1 MARMNGFYMLKW
13 VIDDPLGSWE
23 IAELHGDA
31 DTFRIAVRQT
41 IERYR
46 DSYLTSAATASV
58 HVYRDGRHVD
68 GFDLLPLV
76 RFSAPGLG
84 DLRLSD
90 GHDFPVKVGGFPDWD
105 GPYRDLERDTAWKQ
119 VPDDDV
125 TVTIDWPPLPS
136 LSCPA
141 LLSGHHVLL
150 NSRTGRYLVLTGDQ
164 VDQARQQPRGLVS
177 LVEATG
183 TTLEWLPGYIDTL
196 TDSTPEQLWT
206 DILLELDDV
215 GIFAHGGNLID
226 YSHA

>member
-1 MARMNGFYMLKW
+1 MACMNGFYMFKW

-31 DTFRIAVRQT
+31 DTFRTAVRQT
-41 IERYR
+41 VERYR

-58 HVYRDGRHVD
+58 RVYRDGRYAEE
-68 GFDLLPLV
+68 FDLLPLV

-84 DLRLSD
+84 DLRLRD
-90 GHDFPVKVGGFPDWD
+90 GGHTPIKVGGFPDWE
-105 GPYRDLERDTAWKQ
+105 GPYRDLDRDTAWKQ

-141 LLSGHHVLL
+141 LVSGHHVLL
-150 NSRTGRYLVLTGDQ
+150 NSRTGRYLVLTREQ
-164 VDQARQQPRGLVS
+164 VDRARQQPRGLVS

-183 TTLEWLPGYIDTL
+183 TTLDWLPDYIDTL
-196 TDSTPEQLWT
+196 TDSTPEQLWS

-215 GIFAHGGNLID
+215 GVFTHGGNVID
-226 YSHA
+226 YSHT